1 MAIRPDPDDLDPGDP
16 GFIADPFPA
25 LARLREGAG
34 VRRSAG
40 LGGWVA
46 SRHADCKALLKDPRF
61 SADRMTPFFE
71 HMGPDKRAGLA
82 TLESTVRRW
91 AVFVDP
97 PDHTRLRGLM
107 NRAFNPRAIE
117 ALAQRVARRVD
128 DLIAG
133 FRDRRRV
140 DFIREFAYPLPATV
154 IADLLGVP
162 IADVELLKRWS
173 DELGAFVL
181 TARATPD
188 KYARAEAAAKEMR
201 DYFGALIE
209 ARRGA
214 PGEDAASWLIAASD
228 REGRLSSEELVAT
241 CVLLLFAGHETTTHL
256 LGNGLYALMRH
267 PAEMARLR
275 ARKDEPAF
283 VATAVEEMLRWD
295 GPSLAQVRIA
305 AEDVDWNGARIAKG
319 ERVFLMLAAAGRD
332 PAVFADPDRFDP
344 GRDPNPHL
352 AFGYGLHF
360 CVGAPL
366 ARLEARVAFPKLL
379 AAFADI
385 APVPGAVPAWSDN
398 LVVRGLHELEVA
410 LAPV

>member
-1 MAIRPDPDDLDPGDP
+1 MPFDLDPGDP
-16 GFIADPFPA
+16 AFIADPFPA
-25 LARLREGAG
+25 LARLRGETDL
-34 VRRSAG
+34 RRSEG

-46 SRHADCKALLKDPRF
+46 CRHADCKALLKDPRF
-61 SADRMTPFFE
+61 SADRMTPFFD
-71 HMGPDKRAGLA
+71 HMSPAKRAGLE
-82 TLESTVRRW
+82 TLEGTVTRW

-97 PDHTRLRGLM
+97 PDHTRLRFLM

-117 ALAQRVARRVD
+117 GLGPRIAKRVD
-128 DLIAG
+128 DLIDA
-133 FRDRRRV
+133 FKDRPRV

-162 IADVELLKRWS
+162 MEDVDLLKRWS
-173 DELGAFVL
+173 DDLGAFVL

-201 DYFGALIE
+201 DYFGALVA
-209 ARRGA
+209 ARRA
-214 PGEDAASWLIAASD
+214 KPGEDAASWLIASSD
-228 REGRLSSEELVAT
+228 RENRLTSDELVAT

-256 LGNGLYALMRH
+256 IGNGLHALLLH
-267 PAEMARLR
+267 PNEMARLR
-275 ARKDEPAF
+275 ARKDDPGF
-283 VATAVEEMLRWD
+283 VETAVEEMLRWD

-305 AEDVDWNGARIAKG
+305 AEDVDWNGTRIAKG

-332 PAVFADPDRFDP
+332 PAVFADPDRFDLS
-344 GRDPNPHL
+344 RDPNPHL
-352 AFGYGLHF
+352 AFGFGIHF

-366 ARLEARVAFPKLL
+366 ARLEARIAFPKLL
-379 AAFADI
+379 AAFARID
-385 APVPGAVPAWSDN
+385 PVPGAKLAWSDN